1 MKPALSSLRSR
12 NSPQTRILILTLLIV
27 ATIFSILALIF
38 ALQWIRAPFL
48 GTLLYS
54 HLTVADSYNP
64 DWPAFQQGIHS
75 GDVLLSLGETP
86 VTSGR
91 DVYLFLRDKEI
102 DESITLHIEP
112 HLAQAAPPV
121 TDITVSLIDFSL
133 QNFLIYFWLPYAI
146 SLVYLSLGFIIF
158 RLRRTGQ
165 ANNVFIAF
173 CAFVSIATG
182 GIFDQF
188 TLHFLNPI
196 WVFTLPFSGAALLH
210 LGLVFPVDARLIR
223 TRKWLRFVPYILALS
238 LGIISLYSFYF
249 ANGPRLY
256 QTMRLW
262 NFAFISL
269 SVLLFLATQLHLRYF
284 TLSTTIRQ
292 QTSILFWSTLA
303 AFGPVTVWLIF
314 NTLGLRTA
322 FVWPIFAG
330 IFIPFIVLP
339 LAITY
344 AMLRYRI
351 LDIDTI
357 FNRGMVYTL
366 LTLMVTV
373 IYFIIV
379 SFLGALFQGS
389 LFQDPIVLAIF
400 VVILVLALDPLKN
413 RIQTAVNRLFLREPF
428 DYRQTLQSYG
438 RALISAPLSTNHV
451 LELLVN
457 QAQDTLM
464 PEHST
469 VFLRNL
475 TVGAFVV
482 SYSPSEDDPQAVNI
496 RFGLSDD
503 LAQWLADTN
512 NILQVSPGGAVSSD
526 VSISKEELARLNIM
540 NIALC
545 IPLLGSENLLG
556 WLALGLKRSGQPY
569 TSDDLLFLAT
579 LASQT
584 TIALENAQFLEET
597 KRRAAELEAL
607 QTISASIQAEAD
619 ADSLLVSVVEQA
631 TKLLHA
637 EGGMVYLLQPDEK
650 ILKAV
655 VSYNLDKDYTN
666 YTIKSTQGVAGRVL
680 TLGRTVV
687 VDNYHSFS
695 GRLENFAEAAFGAVL
710 AVPLYWGNKVRGVL
724 CLMHKP
730 DGLRFREDDIWLM
743 ELFAAQS
750 AIALEKSQLLEEAQE
765 KARQLTTLSEV
776 STAIGSTLDLD
787 IVLMRIME
795 HAVQLLNAEAGS
807 LLLADA
813 QRENLRFEVV
823 LGPTGDKLV
832 GVETSIGKG
841 IIGNV
846 AQTGE
851 PLIINDVS
859 SDPRWDVDFDE
870 ETEFKTKDLM
880 CVPMQIRN
888 KIIGVIEVLNKQDGS
903 TFTEEDC
910 NLLMSFG
917 GQAAIAIQNAQKFT
931 LTDRALAERMQEL
944 QTLQMFDQQ
953 LQTSIELQNVLDIT
967 LTYAMDALGLSIGA
981 MGVVNNNNDNEPEL
995 YLPVQRGM
1003 PMEISRYKNKP
1014 WRLSQGFIGHVVRT
1028 GQAVLTNDVAEVEE
1042 CHPAAYLAR
1051 SVLVVPVKQEGQV
1064 IGVINL
1070 ESTSTDYFT
1079 EEDLN
1084 FVTILVSH
1092 AAIAIENAKLFEQV
1106 KHANQSKTEFM
1117 STASHELKI
1126 PMTSIKGYAK
1136 LLQMGAGGPLSDKQK
1151 DFLEVISNNVDRMDR
1166 LVSDLLDVS
1175 RIEAGRIRLEIDD
1188 VQIKQVIEDVVES
1201 VQNQVKSKKLHLILD
1216 VHEDLPQIRADYNR
1230 MVQIMTNLVSNAYKY
1245 TPEGGD
1251 ITVIAQPYFNGDLNG
1266 DVQGIQVTV
1275 KDTGYGIAKEDMD
1288 KLFTNFF
1295 RSSDQNIRNEPGTGL
1310 GLSIT
1315 KRMIENHGGELLV
1328 ESEFGKGSAFTFTTP
1343 LISKIPPGVEVVEH

>member
-1 MKPALSSLRSR
+1 MAL
-12 NSPQTRILILTLLIV
+12 V
-27 ATIFSILALIF
+27 F
-38 ALQWIRAPFL
+38 ALQWVKKPFL
-48 GTLLYS
+48 GTLFYS
-54 HLTVADSYNP
+54 NLIVADSYDP
-64 DWPAFQQGIHS
+64 DWPAHQQGIDS
-75 GDVLLSLGETP
+75 GDILLTIDETP
-86 VTSGR
+86 VNSGR
-91 DVYLFLRDKEI
+91 DVYLSLRDKEVG
-102 DESITLHIEP
+102 DSVTLQVEP
-112 HLAQAAPPV
+112 HLAQAAPPI

-133 QNFLIYFWLPYAI
+133 QNFLIYFWLPYTV
-146 SLVYLSLGFIIF
+146 SLIYLSLGFIIF
-158 RLRRTGQ
+158 RLRRAGQ
-165 ANNVFIAF
+165 ANNVFVAF
-173 CAFVSIATG
+173 CAFVSISTS

-188 TLHFLNPI
+188 TLHFLNSI
-196 WVFTLPFSGAALLH
+196 WAVILPLSGASLLH
-210 LGLVFPVDARLIR
+210 LGLVFPVDSRLIR
-223 TRKWLRFVPYILALS
+223 SQKWLRFIPYMVALG
-238 LGIISLYSFYF
+238 LGIINLYSLYF
-249 ANGPRLY
+249 AHSPRLY
-256 QTMRLW
+256 YSTRLW
-262 NFAFISL
+262 IFAFISL
-269 SVLLFLATQLHLRYF
+269 SILLFLGTQLHLRYF
-284 TLSTTIRQ
+284 TLSNTIRQ
-292 QTSILFWSTLA
+292 QTSILFWSTIV
-303 AFGPVTVWLIF
+303 AFGPVTLWMIL
-314 NTLGLRTA
+314 NTLGLQTA

-357 FNRGMVYTL
+357 FNRGIVYTL

-373 IYFIIV
+373 FYFIIV

-389 LFQDPIVLAIF
+389 LFQDPIILAIF
-400 VVILVLALDPLKN
+400 VVILVLTLDPLKK

-451 LELLVN
+451 LELLVK
-457 QAQDTLM
+457 QAHETLM

-469 VFLRNL
+469 VFLRNH
-475 TVGAFVV
+475 TIGAFVV
-482 SYSPSEDDPQAVNI
+482 SYPPSDDDPQTVNI

-512 NILQVSPGGAVSSD
+512 NILQVSPSGLVSPD
-526 VSISKEELARLNIM
+526 VSVSKEELARLNIM

-545 IPLLGSENLLG
+545 VPLLGSENLLG

-569 TSDDLLFLAT
+569 SSDDLLFLAT

-597 KRRAAELEAL
+597 KRKAAELEAL
-607 QTISASIQAEAD
+607 QAISASIQAEAD

-631 TKLLHA
+631 SKLLHA

-666 YTIKSTQGVAGRVL
+666 YTIKSTQGIAGRVL

-687 VDNYHSFS
+687 IDNYHSFS
-695 GRLENFAEAAFGAVL
+695 GRLENFAEASFGAVL
-710 AVPLYWGNKVRGVL
+710 GVPLYWAGKVRGVL
-724 CLMHKP
+724 CLMHEP
-730 DGLRFREDDIWLM
+730 DGLRFRENDIWLM

-750 AIALEKSQLLEEAQE
+750 AIALEKSQLLKEAQE
-765 KARQLTTLSEV
+765 KARQLTTLGEV
-776 STAIGSTLDLD
+776 SSAISSTLDLD
-787 IVLMRIME
+787 VVLMRIME

-807 LLLADA
+807 LLLADSKR
-813 QRENLRFEVV
+813 QNLKFEVV
-823 LGPTGDKLV
+823 LGPTEDKLV
-832 GVETSIGKG
+832 GVKTSIGKG
-841 IIGNV
+841 IVGTV
-846 AQTGE
+846 AQSGE

-859 SDPRWDVDFDE
+859 SDPRWNVDFDE

-880 CVPMQIRN
+880 CVPMQVRN
-888 KIIGVIEVLNKQDGS
+888 EVIGVIEVLNKQDGS
-903 TFTEEDC
+903 IFTEEDC

-953 LQTSIELQNVLDIT
+953 LQTSIELHNVLDIT

-981 MGVVNNNNDNEPEL
+981 MGVVNTNNDNEPEL

-1003 PMEISRYKNKP
+1003 PMEISRYKNKS
-1014 WRLSQGFIGHVVRT
+1014 WRLSQGFIGHAVRT
-1028 GQAVLTNDVAEVEE
+1028 GQSVLTNDVAEVEE
-1042 CHPAAYLAR
+1042 CRPAAYLAR
-1051 SVLVVPVKQEGQV
+1051 SVLVVPIKQEGHV

-1188 VQIKQVIEDVVES
+1188 VEFKQVIEDVVES
-1201 VQNQVKSKKLHLILD
+1201 VQNQVKSKKLHLTLNVD
-1216 VHEDLPQIRADYNR
+1216 ENLPQIRADYNR

-1251 ITVIAQPYFNGDLNG
+1251 IVVIAQPYFNGDVNG
-1266 DVQGIQVTV
+1266 DVQGIKVTV
-1275 KDTGYGIAKEDMD
+1275 KDTGYGIAQEDMD

-1315 KRMIENHGGELLV
+1315 KKMIENHGGELV
-1328 ESEFGKGSAFTFTTP
+1328 VKSEYGKGSAFTFTTP
-1343 LISKIPPGVEVVEH
+1343 LISKIPPGVEVIER